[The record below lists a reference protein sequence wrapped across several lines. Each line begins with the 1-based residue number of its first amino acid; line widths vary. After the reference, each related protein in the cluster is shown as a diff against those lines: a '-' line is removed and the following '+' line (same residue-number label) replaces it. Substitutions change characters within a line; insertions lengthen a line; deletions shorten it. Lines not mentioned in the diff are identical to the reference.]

1 VENAPITLEPK
12 IKKEV
17 SFMVPKAKEPQI
29 YNVLMSLKSDTI
41 SSNNISF
48 NYSIKGVNATI
59 QNITLDKE
67 SYSKGDTAK
76 INILWLSSLSNTTNS
91 SFLFEMKM
99 KEGYNNCIKPVSKVL
114 NTNENNFLTLEES
127 IISVCKNPTIKAVIK
142 DSSTGKILSEKE
154 FVFSSQV
161 EKEVKEYVYYVIFI
175 GLLIV
180 LGLSNYFIK
189 LKNKKNEITN
199 IQ

>member
-1 VENAPITLEPK
+1 
-12 IKKEV
+12 
-17 SFMVPKAKEPQI
+17 
-29 YNVLMSLKSDTI
+29 MSLKSDTI